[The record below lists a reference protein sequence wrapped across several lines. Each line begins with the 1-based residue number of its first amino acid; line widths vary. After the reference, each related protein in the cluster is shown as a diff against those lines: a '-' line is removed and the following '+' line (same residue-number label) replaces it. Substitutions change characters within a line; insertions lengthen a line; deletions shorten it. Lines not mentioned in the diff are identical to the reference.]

1 MTWNAG
7 LYFYALLLLGW
18 GIGLSV
24 GVLRLHHPGPQY
36 PESNELSPIA
46 NILLTVSRGTPRV
59 AFVLALAGGIL
70 TLVNVFLRVPFAL
83 FLLPSWPWWALVAAF
98 WLGAPLC
105 GFMVAL
111 VPALIQGER
120 FR

>member
-24 GVLRLHHPGPQY
+24 GVMRLHHPGPQY

-59 AFVLALAGGIL
+59 AFTSVGGPWL
-70 TLVNVFLRVPFAL
+70 LRFGWEPRFADL
-83 FLLPSWPWWALVAAF
+83 WLPWFPY
-98 WLGAPLC
+98 
-105 GFMVAL
+105 
-111 VPALIQGER
+111 
-120 FR
+120 